1 MKRVTLPEAVL
12 RETRAQRCAGAKI
25 GFVPT
30 MGYLHEGH
38 LALVRRAR
46 AECDYV
52 VVSIF
57 VNPLQF
63 GPSEDFDA
71 YPRDLVRDRK
81 LLRSE
86 SVDLIYEPT
95 AEALYPPDF
104 STHVEVGSLDA
115 NLCGP
120 RRPGHFRGVAT
131 VVCKLLHAVD
141 PDRLYLGQ
149 KDFQQAA
156 ILTRM
161 IRDLDLPARVVLVPT
176 VREPSGLALSSRNA
190 YLSAQEREWAPRLH
204 AALQAARNA
213 VLDGSL
219 RRPGEV
225 AQFLEASLADG
236 PGELE
241 YGEVVDAASLAPVD
255 PLAGSMVIALA
266 YRMGRARL
274 IDNVLVRADRGA
286 RRAGRIA
293 KNGKRSRVSARSKD
307 EKKPRSARAA
317 AGKES
322 RARREEKSE
331 SRSGRASRS
340 RRERS

>member
-1 MKRVTLPEAVL
+1 MFRAGPGESSGGAGAARHRGALHPHDRDRRRAALRRAGPGGERSARARSEVPSAVREALRGAGPRHQRGGGALCRRGAERRLPGGRTRVPRPHRRLDARRIASGHGGRRGASRRTPGERPGARGRFSRFGSVKRVTLPEAVL

-161 IRDLDLPARVVLVPT
+161 IRDLDLPARVVLVP
-176 VREPSGLALSSRNA
+176 
-190 YLSAQEREWAPRLH
+190 
-204 AALQAARNA
+204 
-213 VLDGSL
+213 
-219 RRPGEV
+219 
-225 AQFLEASLADG
+225 
-236 PGELE
+236 
-241 YGEVVDAASLAPVD
+241 
-255 PLAGSMVIALA
+255 
-266 YRMGRARL
+266 
-274 IDNVLVRADRGA
+274 
-286 RRAGRIA
+286 
-293 KNGKRSRVSARSKD
+293 
-307 EKKPRSARAA
+307 
-317 AGKES
+317 
-322 RARREEKSE
+322 
-331 SRSGRASRS
+331 
-340 RRERS
+340 

>member
-1 MKRVTLPEAVL
+1 M
-12 RETRAQRCAGAKI
+12 
-25 GFVPT
+25 PT

-38 LALVRRAR
+38 LTLVRRAR

-71 YPRDLVRDRK
+71 YPRDPTRDRK

-86 SVDLIYEPT
+86 SVDLIYEPA
-95 AEALYPPDF
+95 AETLYPSDF
-104 STHVEVGSLDA
+104 STHVEVGSLA
-115 NLCGP
+115 ATLCGP
-120 RRPGHFRGVAT
+120 HRPGHFRGVAT
-131 VVCKLLHAVD
+131 VVSKLLHAVD

-161 IRDLDLPARVVLVPT
+161 IRDLDFATQVVLVPT
-176 VREPSGLALSSRNA
+176 VREPSGLAMSSRNA
-190 YLSAQEREWAPRLH
+190 YLSPEEREWAPRLH
-204 AALQAARNA
+204 AALQAVREAIRN
-213 VLDGSL
+213 GSL

-225 AQFLEASLADG
+225 AQFLETTLADG

-255 PLAGSMVIALA
+255 PLGGSMVIALA

-274 IDNVLVRADRGA
+274 IDNVLVQAERGG
-286 RRAGRIA
+286 RRAGRVA
-293 KNGKRSRVSARSKD
+293 QNGN
-307 EKKPRSARAA
+307 
-317 AGKES
+317 ES
-322 RARREEKSE
+322 RA
-331 SRSGRASRS
+331 GRVSRS
-340 RRERS
+340 RRERT